1 MPKTRTSI
9 AQVADAVLAEVRA
22 GTLTKLAEHDIV
34 VQETKAAAARSELAR
49 GLGKLASLLRSKDAD
64 VTVAELRN
72 FIAGLSR

>member
-1 MPKTRTSI
+1 MPKTRVSI

-34 VQETKAAAARSELAR
+34 AQETKAAAARSELAR
-49 GLGKLASLLRSKDAD
+49 GLSKLASLLRSKDAD

-72 FIAGLSR
+72 FIAGLSQ